1 MANRKC
7 LIVFLFYG
15 PGDAIARVSRSS
27 MVALH
32 TLLSCVLKC
41 QMQFTAIVPDHV
53 DPSFLLSSPLPGSM
67 YLAVVCYLGVSFSLH
82 PIQMSKVSQPLVPYY
97 VYYSHRAETWRQIW
111 GDGDKNF
118 ADQNISMILFK
129 RKISILTPKMSDDLF
144 LVIYC
149 IFLSFCLS
157 LLSDM

>member
-41 QMQFTAIVPDHV
+41 QMQFTAIVPGHV

-67 YLAVVCYLGVSFSLH
+67 YLAVVCYLMVSAASIRFRCPKYRSRLFRIMSII
-82 PIQMSKVSQPLVPYY
+82 PIGRRLGAKFGGT
-97 VYYSHRAETWRQIW
+97 ET
-111 GDGDKNF
+111 
-118 ADQNISMILFK
+118 
-129 RKISILTPKMSDDLF
+129 KISLTKTF
-144 LVIYC
+144 Q
-149 IFLSFCLS
+149 
-157 LLSDM
+157 